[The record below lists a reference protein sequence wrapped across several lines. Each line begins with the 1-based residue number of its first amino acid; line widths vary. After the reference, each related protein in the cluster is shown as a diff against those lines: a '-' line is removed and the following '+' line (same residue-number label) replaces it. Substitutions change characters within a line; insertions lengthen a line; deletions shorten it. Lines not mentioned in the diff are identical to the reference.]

1 VRRPALATA
10 ALLLG
15 CAAPE
20 AAQEAASP
28 ILGGAVDS
36 GDPAVVMLVSIPADQ
51 STFET
56 CTATLVAPD
65 VLLTA
70 AHCVDPSTHA
80 GATFGAFLGP
90 DASAYPTAATL
101 AAQLAE
107 VSEVHAHPDYDTVAP
122 FHADLGVALLA
133 APLAVTPVP
142 FRRAPLGADLVGK
155 AARIVGYGQTKYG
168 DLNEIKHEA
177 ITVVASVEADDTIV
191 VGDGTRRSCV
201 GDSGG
206 PALVKMD
213 GVETIVGI
221 DSYTDLAGCL
231 EPAHYRRPDQYLAFL
246 DTYVPPPASD
256 GGTGGGGAG
265 GGGSAPEQGGG
276 CSASGGGAAAP
287 WAIVAALAAMYRKR
301 RRQGAAS

>member
-1 VRRPALATA
+1 VKRAALATA

-20 AAQEAASP
+20 APGEAASP

-51 STFET
+51 SSFET
-56 CTATLVAPD
+56 CTATLVAPA

-80 GATFGAFLGP
+80 GFTFGVFTGP
-90 DASAYPTAATL
+90 DASAYPTAASLAPQL
-101 AAQLAE
+101 AA
-107 VSEVHAHPDYDTVAP
+107 VSATHVHPDYDAAAP

-142 FRRAPLGADLVGK
+142 MRRAALTADMVGK
-155 AARIVGYGQTKYG
+155 PARIVGYGQTSYG

-177 ITVVASVEADDTIV
+177 TTVLASIGADDTIV
-191 VGDGTRRSCV
+191 VGDAAERSCV

-206 PALVKMD
+206 PALVD
-213 GVETIVGI
+213 VGGVETVVGV
-221 DSYTDLAGCL
+221 DSFTDLKGCL
-231 EPAHYRRPDQYLAFL
+231 EPANYRRPDKYTEFL
-246 DTYVPPPASD
+246 DAFVPPPGAD
-256 GGTGGGGAG
+256 AGAG
-265 GGGSAPEQGGG
+265 GSGGGSTGPAEAGG
-276 CSASGGGAAAP
+276 CSAAPGGSGAPGALVTALAM
-287 WAIVAALAAMYRKR
+287 AALGVR
-301 RRQGAAS
+301 RRRR